1 MTSVCISTPE
11 VTATKIPA
19 ACPKCAVNKKSG
31 KHSCCASGGAWFN
44 NCGAN
49 GNSNSEHTWL
59 EGLQACKDVTSLFS
73 VKAEA
78 KFVMKQTNTT
88 QLSNDV
94 EQHIVDH
101 TSVVVHDAPTANSGD
116 NNRLSYIVVLTSVLL
131 IECLIIQTR

>member
-1 MTSVCISTPE
+1 MTSVYISTPE

-19 ACPKCAVNKKSG
+19 VCPKCAANKKSG

-49 GNSNSEHTWL
+49 GNSNSGHTWL

-94 EQHIVDH
+94 EQQIVGH
-101 TSVVVHDAPTANSGD
+101 APTTNSRD
-116 NNRLSYIVVLTSVLL
+116 NNRLSHIAVFTSVLL
-131 IECLIIQTR
+131 IECLIIQMR